1 MRKQG
6 IENTPNK
13 SSEMCLQ
20 LSIDPANGAVHILA
34 DNSSNSSRGR
44 SFSSGGAP
52 SESLRE
58 FRDCGGNLTAL
69 SRPARLYSPGY
80 PKGYQ
85 SNQLCRWVITADGEI
100 TLHFVNIEIEE
111 SPGCEYDNIDVLIGP
126 RQVPT
131 GKICGTITNKT
142 IETNATAVTVA
153 FKSDESYEEKGFFL
167 EFSANTGVAELA
179 ERECGDTFTTS
190 EGNVSS
196 PGYPFEYPDNSSCWY
211 LINVQPGHVVVMRFK
226 VIALEFDESCAF
238 DYVEIFDGASEDSPS
253 FGKFCGDSQK
263 RILRSTSNSVLVHF
277 KADDLLSNRGF
288 LLQYEANSGGIKVS
302 HDGGCVVASD
312 AENGTVATPNYPNRY
327 PASAHCLLDL
337 EAPRENKVG
346 LKFVDFSLEPDANC
360 TFDFVEI
367 WDGHK
372 EGWTSLGRLCGD
384 RGEMKELVTSE
395 NRMRLK
401 FYADNFSEFR
411 GFKANFYLIA
421 TKAKPEVEDSKA
433 VVPRKHSTVPARE
446 LIEEIS
452 PDQTVAGDDQKIL
465 KCQPKVPG
473 ANVKW

>member
-1 MRKQG
+1 MCCPASDDAGSGLRLQ
-6 IENTPNK
+6 ECASQRD
-13 SSEMCLQ
+13 SSARVVRRRLCSSDSTLWFRTVVYAAVVVMLAKEARCLQ

-167 EFSANTGVAELA
+167 EFSANTGVAA
-179 ERECGDTFTTS
+179 QS
-190 EGNVSS
+190 
-196 PGYPFEYPDNSSCWY
+196 
-211 LINVQPGHVVVMRFK
+211 
-226 VIALEFDESCAF
+226 
-238 DYVEIFDGASEDSPS
+238 
-253 FGKFCGDSQK
+253 
-263 RILRSTSNSVLVHF
+263 LRS
-277 KADDLLSNRGF
+277 
-288 LLQYEANSGGIKVS
+288 
-302 HDGGCVVASD
+302 
-312 AENGTVATPNYPNRY
+312 
-327 PASAHCLLDL
+327 ASA
-337 EAPRENKVG
+337 
-346 LKFVDFSLEPDANC
+346 
-360 TFDFVEI
+360 
-367 WDGHK
+367 
-372 EGWTSLGRLCGD
+372 
-384 RGEMKELVTSE
+384 
-395 NRMRLK
+395 
-401 FYADNFSEFR
+401 
-411 GFKANFYLIA
+411 A
-421 TKAKPEVEDSKA
+421 T
-433 VVPRKHSTVPARE
+433 R
-446 LIEEIS
+446 S
-452 PDQTVAGDDQKIL
+452 PHRRAT
-465 KCQPKVPG
+465 
-473 ANVKW
+473 